1 MSIPKIASYS
11 MPQAHEFTPNK
22 THWQLHTNRAVLLVH
37 DMQQYFLDFYDQTQA
52 PIPELIKNTKELIET
67 ARKFNIP
74 VVYTAQPGNQTPEH
88 RQLLTDFWELV

>member
-1 MSIPKIASYS
+1 MIKP
-11 MPQAHEFTPNK
+11 
-22 THWQLHTNRAVLLVH
+22 
-37 DMQQYFLDFYDQTQA
+37 A

-88 RQLLTDFWELV
+88 RQLLTDFWGTGLKMTRILLRFCRKYRPRK